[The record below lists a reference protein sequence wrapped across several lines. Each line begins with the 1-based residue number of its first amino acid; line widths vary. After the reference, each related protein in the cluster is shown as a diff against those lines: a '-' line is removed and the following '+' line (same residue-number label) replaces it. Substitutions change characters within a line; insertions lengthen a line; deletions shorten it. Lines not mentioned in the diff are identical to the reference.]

1 MLMHDQPFSTRHA
14 RFSQYSYV
22 IVITKRVI
30 GSGSLL
36 KFSENM
42 TSITGKNKHKCIQI
56 HMAFFA
62 LC

>member
-1 MLMHDQPFSTRHA
+1 MLMHDQPFSTRRA

-36 KFSENM
+36 TSSENM
-42 TSITGKNKHKCIQI
+42 TSKNKHKCIQI

-62 LC
+62 LR